1 MVSPARARSA
11 PALGALGIALAR
23 RGPLA
28 IASIAIGV
36 LTTFAMIVGAFVL
49 AARGGRSLAQLP
61 GVTASALAWGA
72 GVMLAFAASTRALRR
87 DKDDGVRALVRARG
101 GSTPAYVGGRIAGLV
116 VLVAIVVAGGT
127 LIAGVASTA
136 LASSGNVARVA
147 KGAGA
152 AVVYALAFSATIAP
166 VALAALGAR
175 SRIGGY
181 FALVS
186 VLVLPELF
194 GRWTAQMLPRGWHE
208 LTSIPAVLGALRAA
222 LTPGTFDVATLLRA
236 SVVLA
241 AIAAVA
247 TVIVRTQVARVDA
260 EAS

>member
-1 MVSPARARSA
+1 MS
-11 PALGALGIALAR
+11 
-23 RGPLA
+23 LA
-28 IASIAIGV
+28 IGA
-36 LTTFAMIVGAFVL
+36 LTTFAMVVAAFVV
-49 AARGGRSLAQLP
+49 AARGGRALAQLP
-61 GVTASALAWGA
+61 SVTASALAWGA

-87 DKDDGVRALVRARG
+87 DRDDGVRALVRARG
-101 GSTPAYVGGRIAGLV
+101 GSTPAYVGGRVVGLA
-116 VLVAIVVAGGT
+116 VLVAVVVAGGT
-127 LIAGVASTA
+127 LVAGVASTA
-136 LASSGNVARVA
+136 LANPGSVARVA

-152 AVVYALAFSATIAP
+152 SLAYAVAFSVTIAP

-194 GRWTAQMLPRGWHE
+194 GRWTAQMLPRGWQE
-208 LTSIPAVLGALRAA
+208 LTSIPATLGALRTA

-241 AIAAVA
+241 AIAAIA
-247 TVIVRTQVARVDA
+247 TAIVRTQVARVDA
-260 EAS
+260 EGAS